1 MDTGCRLCYGSFHQ
15 PMKAKSPAIHLL
27 AAAFLPLVISS
38 CGTMK
43 VVQAAKEKTTNGMSA
58 IADASW
64 GRFTKPKVQ
73 VVEVR
78 EKDLKD
84 MPTGE
89 ERALAYQNQRKRS
102 FWNFFSGPVDFK
114 EPTLP
119 SSAGELDGSLLP
131 PVE

>member
-1 MDTGCRLCYGSFHQ
+1 MNGHRVQVVLWLLHQ

-89 ERALAYQNQRKRS
+89 ERALAYQNQRS